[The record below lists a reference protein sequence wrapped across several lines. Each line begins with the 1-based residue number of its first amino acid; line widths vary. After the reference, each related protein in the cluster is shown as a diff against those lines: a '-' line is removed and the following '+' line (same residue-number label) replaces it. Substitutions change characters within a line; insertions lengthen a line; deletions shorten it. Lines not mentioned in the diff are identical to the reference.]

1 MNYLGHAYFSPDND
15 EIFAGNV
22 FGDFV
27 KGKIDNLKLPE
38 NIKQGLR
45 LHRRIDTLCNV
56 CDGYCLIKEQIGKN
70 YGHFNGVIAD
80 IFIYHFLSV
89 YWENFS
95 NISLEI
101 FAESTYNKI
110 EKSRKYFPKRFEKI
124 FSYMKN
130 DNWFTRNRDLKNIEN
145 ILKRIEKYS
154 ENGILLQTSVNDI
167 KDNPLLYKEYFYK
180 FMNEMRED
188 MNNELIVDKS

>member
-15 EIFAGNV
+15 EILAGNV
-22 FGDFV
+22 FGDFI
-27 KGKIDNLKLPE
+27 KGKIENIKLPE
-38 NIKQGLR
+38 NIKYGLR
-45 LHRRIDTLCNV
+45 LHRKLDKVCNQ
-56 CDGYCLIKEQIGKN
+56 CEGYYLIKETIGKD

-80 IFIYHFLSV
+80 IFIDHFLSV

-130 DNWFTRNRDLKNIEN
+130 DNWFIRNRVLKNIEN

-167 KDNPLLYKEYFYK
+167 KVNPLLYKEYFYK

-188 MNNELIVDKS
+188 INNELIVDKS